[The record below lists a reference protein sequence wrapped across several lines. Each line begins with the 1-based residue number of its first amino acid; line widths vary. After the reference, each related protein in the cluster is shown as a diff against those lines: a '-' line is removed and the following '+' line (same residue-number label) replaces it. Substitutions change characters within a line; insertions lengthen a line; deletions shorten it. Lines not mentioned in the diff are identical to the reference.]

1 MTVSRVSLYK
11 RFSFW
16 GDSFTLIS
24 RVPADEWERARSNA
38 IRYLQAGQYSSAAE
52 ETLRDGGFDLW
63 KATANQYKGEFE
75 MLYRTAKI
83 PEYVGFERQYSD
95 PRFQWLASA
104 FERIGHSLW
113 FIVVDLDTSE
123 EVQSVTVPAL
133 KITSETVDRALS
145 DAETLIRANGASSGL
160 DRVHTALHGYL
171 RAICNDAHINFASD
185 SDITRLFQLIRQ
197 SHPKLQIAEP
207 EAAKRMDQI
216 HRGMARI
223 IDALNPIRNSSSMAH
238 PNPVLLDEPEAM
250 LAINC
255 IRTLLHYLD
264 NRL

>member
-1 MTVSRVSLYK
+1 MAASRLTLYK
-11 RFSFW
+11 KFSFW

-24 RVPADEWERARSNA
+24 RVSADEWERIKANA
-38 IRYLQAGQYSSAAE
+38 IRYLQAGQYSSTAE
-52 ETLRDGGFDLW
+52 ETLRDSGFELW
-63 KATANQYKGEFE
+63 KATANKYKGEFE

-83 PEYVGFERQYSD
+83 PEYVGFERQYND

-104 FERIGHSLW
+104 FEKIGRSLW
-113 FIVVDLDTSE
+113 FVVVELDTSE
-123 EVQSVTVPAL
+123 EIQSVTVPAL

-145 DAETLIRANGASSGL
+145 DAETLIRTNGASSGL
-160 DRVHTALHGYL
+160 DRVHTAFHGYL
-171 RAICNDAHINFASD
+171 RAVCNDADISFVSD
-185 SDITRLFQLIRQ
+185 SAITHLFQLIRQ
-197 SHPKLQIAEP
+197 SHPRLQIADP

-238 PNPVLLDEPEAM
+238 PNSVLLDEPEAM

-255 IRTLLHYLD
+255 VRTLLHYLD
-264 NRL
+264 SRL